1 MKPGFQVLCCI
12 CKLQINGIAR
22 YYVSGEETS
31 INLNMLVNRSI
42 HIKLLTQIY
51 ILSVESQKGVIA
63 AQRCSIENQ
72 KGAIAVQSQ
81 WQ

>member
-1 MKPGFQVLCCI
+1 MVHVAALDIQASLRNPSAILEDSVTSVKTLYLIGQSW
-12 CKLQINGIAR
+12 GI
-22 YYVSGEETS
+22 T
-31 INLNMLVNRSI
+31 LNENQRRDIS
-42 HIKLLTQIY
+42 
-51 ILSVESQKGVIA
+51 SVESQKGVIA